1 MPIHAKSR
9 TFVPVAA
16 LVTVM
21 ALLGGVTAAC
31 GEQGGGGAAGPKA
44 SRTPSKSPSETP
56 SPTPTRTRSGAPGLA
71 KDVSP
76 FTGQRVGTRKPVLA
90 VKIDNVRQARPATG
104 LARADLVYVEPVE
117 AGLGRILAV
126 FSSRL
131 PSSVGPIR
139 SARESDLE
147 LLRQFRAP
155 AFAYSGAQT
164 RLLPWIRREPLHDVS
179 PAHAGAEYF
188 RGDSK
193 PAPHNLYAR
202 PGDLLDEA
210 PKASR
215 ARDIGFRFGAA
226 PAGGRSAGSPS
237 VSYGAFEVGFRWSAS
252 ADRFLVSMDGE
263 PMGSADGTPPRP
275 ATVVIQYVTIRPSRF
290 GDKFG
295 SITPY
300 TESVG
305 SGKALVLRDGRAF
318 DARWVRKTSGGG
330 TTFTT
335 ANGKP
340 LTFATG
346 QTWVVFA
353 KKS

>member
-1 MPIHAKSR
+1 MSTYEKK
-9 TFVPVAA
+9 TFVPIAV
-16 LVTVM
+16 LVTVL
-21 ALLGGVTAAC
+21 ALLCGVTAAC
-31 GEQGGGGAAGPKA
+31 GDQGGGGEPAAKA
-44 SRTPSKSPSETP
+44 SRTPSASPPDTPSASPSRTGRP
-56 SPTPTRTRSGAPGLA
+56 SLGKG
-71 KDVSP
+71 VSP
-76 FTGQRVGTRKPVLA
+76 FTGQRVGARKPVLA
-90 VKIDNVRQARPATG
+90 VKIDNVAQARPATG
-104 LARADLVYVEPVE
+104 LARADLIYVEPVE

-131 PSSVGPIR
+131 PAAVGPIR

-147 LLRQFRAP
+147 LLRQFEAP

-164 RLLPWIRREPLHDVS
+164 RLLPVIGRAPLHDVS

-188 RGDSK
+188 RGNDR

-202 PGDLLDEA
+202 PSRLLAEA

-226 PAGGRSAGSPS
+226 PAGGRQAGAQS
-237 VSYGAFEVGFRWSAS
+237 VSYGAFRVGFRWSAA
-252 ADRFLVSMDGE
+252 ADRFLVTMDGE
-263 PMGSADGTPPRP
+263 PMQSADGTPPRP

-290 GDKFG
+290 GDKWG

-305 SGKALVLRDGRAF
+305 SGKALVLRDGRAY
-318 DARWVRKTSGGG
+318 DARWKRRLSGTG

-335 ANGKP
+335 KGGEP
-340 LTFATG
+340 LPFATG
-346 QTWVVFA
+346 QAWVVFA
-353 KKS
+353 KAP